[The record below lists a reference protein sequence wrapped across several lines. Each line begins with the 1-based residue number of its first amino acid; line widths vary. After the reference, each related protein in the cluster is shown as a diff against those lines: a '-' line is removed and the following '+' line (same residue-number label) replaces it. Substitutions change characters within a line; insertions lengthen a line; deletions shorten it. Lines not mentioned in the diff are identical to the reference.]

1 MSPRVDTAAVL
12 VGGKGERLKT
22 LFPDI
27 PKPLVPVAG
36 EPFLDH
42 FLRSLKPL
50 ELKKVV
56 LLAGY
61 QAEKFAGYSQRGG
74 EFGFSIELSVEQE
87 PLGSGG
93 ALRLAEPLI
102 QGPEF
107 LVFNGDTYF
116 EGALA
121 PLLNCRLGA
130 HLGAI
135 GLLNV
140 AKADRF
146 GTVTLAADQSIHE
159 FREKRIGASG
169 LVNMG
174 VWKFKR
180 DLLKLIPTHQ
190 FISLER
196 EFFEKRPKDFLGTRL
211 DGNFTDI
218 GVPEDYQAFNRKMAE

>member
-1 MSPRVDTAAVL
+1 MSSRVETAAVL
-12 VGGKGERLKT
+12 VGGKGERLKA

-42 FLRSLKPL
+42 FLRSLQPL
-50 ELKKVV
+50 GLKKVV

-61 QAEKFAGYSQRGG
+61 QAEKFAGYAERGQ

-116 EGALA
+116 EGALT
-121 PLLNCRLGA
+121 PLLTCELGA

-146 GTVTLAADQSIHE
+146 GTVTLAPDQSIQEFHE
-159 FREKRIGASG
+159 KKVGTSG

-174 VWKFKR
+174 VWKLKR
-180 DLLKLIPTHQ
+180 ELLELIPPRQ
-190 FISLER
+190 FISLEK
-196 EFFEKRPKDFLGTRL
+196 EFFEKRPKDFLGARL
-211 DGNFTDI
+211 DGSFTDI